1 MQPRDLDEA
10 LDLIVRQDSRYG
22 REAYDFVR
30 EAVEF
35 TQNAIRKANK
45 NQPRHVTGQELL
57 AGIRTYALEQYGPM
71 ALTLFHEWGIRRC
84 EDFGEIVF
92 NLVEHEIFSKTDTDS
107 RGDFAGGYDFDE
119 TFRKPF
125 KAAHPGAAHPI
136 PPRSR
141 KR

>member
-10 LDLIVRQDSRYG
+10 LDLIVHKDSRYA

-57 AGIRTYALEQYGPM
+57 AGIRTFALEQYGPM
-71 ALTLFHEWGIRRC
+71 ALTLFHDWGVHRC

-92 NLVEHEIFSKTDTDS
+92 NLVEHEIFSKTETDS
-107 RGDFAGGYDFDE
+107 RADFAGGYDFEE

-125 KAAHPGAAHPI
+125 KPARPTADHPI
-136 PPRSR
+136 PPPPR
-141 KR
+141 KG